1 MKDIEV
7 SVWDGNKKKILD
19 FITKETE
26 SLSLSD
32 SVKSYVLDLITNP
45 VNQNPH
51 VFAAVSGAKIVGYL
65 SCGRKDNVLS
75 VNSIM
80 VSDVKER
87 TKITMMLLKKAYK
100 TLSGNN
106 LEVIELVSPIFGSNW
121 LYEPFRM
128 MGFMLH
134 TSKYMFA
141 TNLDVSPSTQLDNIS
156 FVPWRQELDSESA
169 QIIALNDI
177 GDLDIKHEL
186 PEREPRQRWLA
197 SIREELQGFD
207 PLLCFHAMKGTR
219 LVGLVMSKA
228 ADQIG
233 EIIYIGS
240 FFGNK
245 DREIIKKLASITLEG
260 FSKKGASIVKTSI
273 FEERRNALEALGEV
287 GFVEGCQ
294 FVDALILA
302 SDDAWGSL
310 PEEVNIH
317 TP

>member
-26 SLSLSD
+26 SLILPD
-32 SVKSYVLDLITNP
+32 SVKSYVLGLIINP
-45 VNQNPH
+45 VNQDNQIF
-51 VFAAVSGAKIVGYL
+51 VAVSGTKIVGYL
-65 SCGRKDNVLS
+65 ACHRKDNVLS
-75 VNSIM
+75 INSIM
-80 VSDVKER
+80 VSDNKER
-87 TKITMMLLKKAYK
+87 TKITMMLLKKAHK

-106 LEVIELVSPIFGSNW
+106 LEVIELISPIIGNNW
-121 LYEPFRM
+121 LYEPFKM
-128 MGFMLH
+128 MGFMIH
-134 TSKYMFA
+134 TSKYMF
-141 TNLDVSPSTQLDNIS
+141 TTDMEISPATQLENLN

-207 PLLCFHAMKGTR
+207 PTLCFHAMKGTR
-219 LVGLVMSKA
+219 LVGLVLSKTV
-228 ADQIG
+228 DKVG
-233 EIIYIGS
+233 EIIYLGS

-245 DREIIKKLASITLEG
+245 DREVLKKLSAISLEG
-260 FSKKGASIVKTSI
+260 LSKQGVDIAKITI
-273 FEERRNALEALGEV
+273 FEERRNALESLSEI

-294 FVDALILA
+294 LVDALILA

-310 PEEVNIH
+310 PEEVNIN